1 MSDMQ
6 NRLETLQ
13 PYVIGVRF
21 FQGLPVVDVIF
32 KDKWVVP
39 DSEIINKEKGEGED
53 NYYYFYS
60 QQEGIGIDEL
70 LDHAES
76 IINLN
81 IEKEKKNELFKVK
94 INELKVLF
102 QNNSLTKLEN
112 MKFVL
117 GSPITTEFNPDEIN
131 LDDETEFEP
140 VKGVKDRYSKEKLA
154 EKEESKEEPVL
165 AEVVDLDAQSQGKSV
180 TINNTKVEL
189 PPKNKNGKVELE
201 EFQEPKITCKCGP
214 EDICPVC
221 EDEKMGRN

>member
-1 MSDMQ
+1 MQ
-6 NRLETLQ
+6 NRLEALQ

-32 KDKWVVP
+32 KEKWVVP

-60 QQEGIGIDEL
+60 QREGIGIDEL

-102 QNNSLTKLEN
+102 QNNSLVKLEN

-117 GSPITTEFNPDEIN
+117 GSPITTEFNPEEISF
-131 LDDETEFEP
+131 DEP
-140 VKGVKDRYSKEKLA
+140 V
-154 EKEESKEEPVL
+154 EETKPEPKPKPVL
-165 AEVVDLDAQSQGKSV
+165 EAAGEVELNGEKHEIIDLDAQQNGQTV
-180 TINNTKVEL
+180 HVNNTKVEL
-189 PPKNKNGKVELE
+189 PPKKKIELE
-201 EFQEPKITCKCGP
+201 DHSMKQGDGVCRHPAGEFCDNCM
-214 EDICPVC
+214 DNV
-221 EDEKMGRN
+221 

>member
-6 NRLETLQ
+6 NRLEALQ

-131 LDDETEFEP
+131 LDDDPVEEVIEREEP
-140 VKGVKDRYSKEKLA
+140 
-154 EKEESKEEPVL
+154 KEEPVL

-214 EDICPVC
+214 DDICPVC

>member
-1 MSDMQ
+1 MQ
-6 NRLETLQ
+6 NRLEALQ

-102 QNNSLTKLEN
+102 QKNSLAKLEN

-117 GSPITTEFNPDEIN
+117 SSPQITTEFNPDEIN
-131 LDDETEFEP
+131 LDDDPVEEVIEREEP
-140 VKGVKDRYSKEKLA
+140 
-154 EKEESKEEPVL
+154 KEEPVL

-214 EDICPVC
+214 DDICPVC